1 MKIGS
6 SHRNLPTAGYWYV
19 SHEIRP
25 VINTKCFYK
34 IMKKKIRTVAIVGGG
49 PSGCAL
55 ATLLKRKGFK
65 VGVFYLEKRPE
76 IIVGESLV
84 PAIVPMLRELGVE
97 EEVKNYSTY
106 KPGASV
112 WVNKDEEATS
122 PFSFGGGSL
131 PPYAYNVPRVKFDKT
146 IFDNAV
152 KEGVQF
158 FKFAAKIE
166 QVNGSDTLKLSDDTI
181 AAINDYFEGQPDL
194 IVDATGRSR
203 TISRM
208 LNIPTR
214 QGYRKDVA
222 LFAHLSGAEKIY
234 PYNIHLHRLEKG
246 WTWRI
251 PLPDRISVG
260 VVINPEHLKNYGS
273 TKEEQYD
280 NYLKSD
286 ETLKKFTANAK
297 RETTVMQYDNYQ
309 LISDYMYGPNWVLT
323 GDAGGFLDPI
333 FSSGLFLAIKGA
345 FRLAKTI
352 EIGTDAA
359 FKQYQKEQMRELRV
373 WQKLV
378 DTWYSGRLFTLF
390 KVGQDRMDTAF
401 GRFIG
406 PHMQKHLTRIFTGEA
421 VYRSYSRSFL
431 NFVTGSMIDLMK
443 VGRLHNRKVADL
455 EIK

>member
-1 MKIGS
+1 MK
-6 SHRNLPTAGYWYV
+6 H
-19 SHEIRP
+19 
-25 VINTKCFYK
+25 
-34 IMKKKIRTVAIVGGG
+34 KIRTIAVIGGG

-65 VGVFYLEKRPE
+65 VAVFYLEKRPD

-84 PAIVPMLRELGVE
+84 PAIVPMLRALGVE
-97 EEVKNYSTY
+97 DEVKSYSTY

-112 WVNKDEEATS
+112 WVSKDEEATS
-122 PFSFGGGSL
+122 PFSYGGGNL

-152 KEGVQF
+152 KAGVQF
-158 FKFAAKIE
+158 FNYAAKIE
-166 QVNGSDTLKLSDDTI
+166 KTGDAEELKLSDDTI
-181 AAINDYFEGQPDL
+181 AGINNYFEGQPDL

-203 TISRM
+203 SISRL
-208 LNIPTR
+208 LNIPTKE
-214 QGYRKDVA
+214 GYRKDIAV
-222 LFAHLSGAEKIY
+222 FAHLSGAEKIE

-251 PLPDRISVG
+251 PLPGRTSVG
-260 VVINPEHLKNYGS
+260 IVINPEHLKSYGT

-286 ETLKKFTANAK
+286 DILKKFTANAK
-297 RETTVMQYDNYQ
+297 RETGVVQYDNYQ
-309 LISDYMYGPNWVLT
+309 LISQKMYGKNWVLT

-345 FRLAKTI
+345 FRLADTI
-352 EIGTDAA
+352 EVGTDAA
-359 FKQYQKEQMRELRV
+359 FKKYQKEQLRELYV

-390 KVGQDRMDTAF
+390 KVGEDRMDTAM

-406 PHMQKHLTRIFTGEA
+406 PHMQKHLTRIFSGEA
-421 VYRSYSRSFL
+421 VYKSYSRRFL
-431 NFVTGSMIDLMK
+431 NFVTGPMIDLMRI
-443 VGRLHNRKVADL
+443 GRLHNRKVSDL

>member
-1 MKIGS
+1 
-6 SHRNLPTAGYWYV
+6 
-19 SHEIRP
+19 
-25 VINTKCFYK
+25 
-34 IMKKKIRTVAIVGGG
+34 MKKKIRTIAVIGGG

-65 VGVFYLEKRPE
+65 VAVFYLEKRPD

-84 PAIVPMLRELGVE
+84 PAIVPMLRSLGVE
-97 EEVKNYSTY
+97 DEVRSYSTY

-122 PFSFGGGSL
+122 PFSYGGGNL

-158 FKFAAKIE
+158 FNYAARIE
-166 QVNGSDTLKLSDDTI
+166 QVGNTDELKLSDDTI
-181 AAINDYFEGQPDL
+181 AGINNYFEGQPDL

-203 TISRM
+203 TISR
-208 LNIPTR
+208 LLKIPTKE
-214 QGYRKDVA
+214 GYRKDVA
-222 LFAHLSGAEKIY
+222 VFAHLSGAEKIE
-234 PYNIHLHRLEKG
+234 PFNIHLHRLEKG

-251 PLPDRISVG
+251 PLPGKTSVG
-260 VVINPEHLKNYGS
+260 IVINPEHLKSYGA

-280 NYLKSD
+280 NYLRSD
-286 ETLKKFTANAK
+286 ETLQKFTSNAK
-297 RETTVMQYDNYQ
+297 RETAVVQYDNYQ
-309 LISDYMYGPNWVLT
+309 LISQKMYGQNWVLT

-345 FRLAKTI
+345 FRLADAI
-352 EIGTDAA
+352 EVGTDVA
-359 FKQYQKEQMRELRV
+359 FKRYQKEQMRELYV

-390 KVGQDRMDTAF
+390 KVGEDRMDTAL

-406 PHMQKHLTRIFTGEA
+406 PHMQKHLTRIFSGEA
-421 VYRSYSRSFL
+421 VYKPYSRRFL
-431 NFVTGSMIDLMK
+431 NFVTGPMIDLMK
-443 VGRLHNRKVADL
+443 IGRLHNRKVSDL

>member
-1 MKIGS
+1 
-6 SHRNLPTAGYWYV
+6 
-19 SHEIRP
+19 
-25 VINTKCFYK
+25 
-34 IMKKKIRTVAIVGGG
+34 MKKIETIAIIGGG

-55 ATLLKRKGFK
+55 ATLLKRKGYK
-65 VGVFYLEKRPE
+65 VAVFYLEHRPE

-84 PAIVPMLRELGVE
+84 PAIIPMLRELGVE
-97 EEVKNYSTY
+97 DEVKSYSTY

-131 PPYAYNVPRVKFDKT
+131 PPYAYNVPRTKFDKT
-146 IFDNAV
+146 IFDKAV
-152 KEGVQF
+152 SEGVTF
-158 FKFAAKIE
+158 FNKVAKLE
-166 QVNGSDTLKLSDDTI
+166 RVSENTDQLKLSDDTI
-181 AAINDYFEGQPDL
+181 TAIGDYFGGQPDL
-194 IVDATGRSR
+194 IVDASGRSR
-203 TISRM
+203 TISR
-208 LNIPTR
+208 LLDIPTKT
-214 QGYRKDVA
+214 GYRKDIAV
-222 LFAHLSGAEKIY
+222 FSHLSGAEKIE

-246 WTWRI
+246 WAWRI

-260 VVINPEHLKNYGS
+260 VVINPEHLKAYGK

-280 NYLKSD
+280 NYLKSE
-286 ETLKKFTANAK
+286 ETLKKFTGNAK
-297 RETTVMQYDNYQ
+297 RETGVVQYSNYQ
-309 LISDYMYGPNWVLT
+309 LISQKMYGSNWVLT

-345 FRLAKTI
+345 FRLAKAI
-352 EIGTDAA
+352 DEGTPAA
-359 FKQYQKEQMRELRV
+359 YSRYQKEQMRELYV

-390 KVGQDRMDTAF
+390 KVGQDRMDTAL

-421 VYRSYSRSFL
+421 VYRTYSRGFL
-431 NFVTGSMIDLMK
+431 NFVTGNMLKLMK
-443 VGRLHNRKVADL
+443 LGGLNKRKVKDL

>member
-1 MKIGS
+1 MKNIK
-6 SHRNLPTAGYWYV
+6 T
-19 SHEIRP
+19 I
-25 VINTKCFYK
+25 
-34 IMKKKIRTVAIVGGG
+34 AIIGGG

-55 ATLLKRKGFK
+55 ATLLKRKGYK
-65 VGVFYLEKRPE
+65 VAVFYLENRPE

-84 PAIVPMLRELGVE
+84 PAIIPMLRELGVE
-97 EEVKNYSTY
+97 DEVKTYSTY

-131 PPYAYNVPRVKFDKT
+131 PPYAYNVPRTKFDKT
-146 IFDNAV
+146 IFDKAV
-152 KEGVQF
+152 SEGVTF
-158 FKFAAKIE
+158 FNKVAKLE
-166 QVNGSDTLKLSDDTI
+166 RVSENGDMLKLSDDTI
-181 AAINDYFEGQPDL
+181 AAIGDFFEGQPDL
-194 IVDATGRSR
+194 IVDASGRSR
-203 TISRM
+203 TISR
-208 LNIPTR
+208 LLDIPTKT
-214 QGYRKDVA
+214 GYRKDIAV
-222 LFAHLSGAEKIY
+222 FSHLSGAEKIE

-246 WTWRI
+246 WAWRI

-260 VVINPEHLKNYGS
+260 VVINPEYLKEYGK

-280 NYLKSD
+280 NYLKSE
-286 ETLKKFTANAK
+286 ETLRKFTGNAK
-297 RETTVMQYDNYQ
+297 RETGVVQYSNYQ
-309 LISDYMYGPNWVLT
+309 LISQKMYGSNWVLT

-345 FRLAKTI
+345 FRLANAI
-352 EIGTDAA
+352 EEGTPAA
-359 FKQYQKEQMRELRV
+359 YSRYQKEQMRELYV

-390 KVGQDRMDTAF
+390 KVGQDRMDSAL

-421 VYRSYSRSFL
+421 VYRTYSRGFL
-431 NFVTGSMIDLMK
+431 NFVTGNMLKLMK
-443 VGRLHNRKVADL
+443 IGGLNKRNVKDL

>member
-1 MKIGS
+1 MKS
-6 SHRNLPTAGYWYV
+6 
-19 SHEIRP
+19 
-25 VINTKCFYK
+25 
-34 IMKKKIRTVAIVGGG
+34 KIRSIAVIGGG

-65 VGVFYLEKRPE
+65 VAVFYLEKRPE

-84 PAIVPMLRELGVE
+84 PAIVPMLRLLGVE
-97 EEVKNYSTY
+97 DEVKSYSTY

-112 WVNKDEEATS
+112 WVSKDEEATS
-122 PFSFGGGSL
+122 PFSYGGGNL

-152 KEGVQF
+152 KAGVQF
-158 FKFAAKIE
+158 FNYAARVE
-166 QVNGSDTLKLSDDTI
+166 QVGNTDELKLSDDTI
-181 AAINDYFEGQPDL
+181 AGINNYFEGQPDL

-203 TISRM
+203 TISRL
-208 LNIPTR
+208 LNIPTEA
-214 QGYRKDVA
+214 GYRKDVA
-222 LFAHLSGAEKIY
+222 VFAHLSGAEKIE

-251 PLPDRISVG
+251 PLPGKTSVG
-260 VVINPEHLKNYGS
+260 IVINPEHLKSYGK

-286 ETLKKFTANAK
+286 EILKKFTANAK
-297 RETTVMQYDNYQ
+297 RETAVVQYDNYQ
-309 LISDYMYGPNWVLT
+309 LISQNMYGKNWVLT

-345 FRLAKTI
+345 FRLADTI
-352 EIGTDAA
+352 EVDTESA
-359 FKQYQKEQMRELRV
+359 FKKYQKEQMRELYV

-390 KVGQDRMDTAF
+390 KVGEDRMDSAL

-406 PHMQKHLTRIFTGEA
+406 PHMQKHLTRIFSGEA
-421 VYRSYSRSFL
+421 VYKSYSRNFL
-431 NFVTGSMIDLMK
+431 NFVTGPMIDLMRI
-443 VGRLHNRKVADL
+443 GRLHNRKVSDL

>member
-1 MKIGS
+1 
-6 SHRNLPTAGYWYV
+6 
-19 SHEIRP
+19 
-25 VINTKCFYK
+25 
-34 IMKKKIRTVAIVGGG
+34 MKKKIDTVAIIGGG

-65 VGVFYLEKRPE
+65 VAVFYIEKRPE

-97 EEVKNYSTY
+97 DEVKSYSTY

-122 PFSFGGGSL
+122 PFSYGGGNL

-146 IFDNAV
+146 IFNNAV
-152 KEGVQF
+152 KAGVQF
-158 FKFAAKIE
+158 FELAAKLE
-166 QVNGSDTLKLSDDTI
+166 QTGNGDELKLSDETI
-181 AAINDYFEGQPDL
+181 ASINDYFEGQPDL

-214 QGYRKDVA
+214 EGYRKDIAV
-222 LFAHLSGAEKIY
+222 FAHLSGAEKIE
-234 PYNIHLHRLEKG
+234 PYNIHLHRLDKG

-251 PLPDRISVG
+251 PLPDRTSVG
-260 VVINPEHLKNYGS
+260 IVINPAYLKAYGK

-280 NYLKSD
+280 NYLRSD

-297 RETTVMQYDNYQ
+297 RETGVVQYDNYQ
-309 LISDYMYGPNWVLT
+309 LISEKMYGKNWVLT

-352 EIGTDAA
+352 EVGTDEA
-359 FKQYQKEQMRELRV
+359 FKKYQKEQMRELYV

-390 KVGQDRMDTAF
+390 KVGQDRMDTAL
-401 GRFIG
+401 GRFLG
-406 PHMQKHLTRIFTGEA
+406 PHMQKHLTRIFSGEA
-421 VYRSYSRSFL
+421 VYRSYSRRFL

-443 VGRLHNRKVADL
+443 IGRLHNRKVSDL